1 MMAGRTK
8 NRPQKRRWEAS
19 PTAPLRALVGSLPF
33 DEAEQ
38 TKLQLPGHMVYEA
51 LRTGKAS
58 DEAGDF
64 DTLAIIANVCL
75 VRAEHIDKVA
85 KRDGNSQSEADFLV
99 PVVQESQE
107 ALMRIKARSVCT
119 GRMVATGP
127 ELQTLATMLDIH
139 DQLVANS
146 TPRQMELA
154 LREVARR
161 MQRQHVYRVEVGK

>member
-8 NRPQKRRWEAS
+8 KRQQKRRWAAS
-19 PTAPLRALVGSLPF
+19 PTAPLRALVGSIPF

-38 TKLQLPGHMVYEA
+38 TKLQLPGHMAYEA

-58 DEAGDF
+58 EEAGDF

-75 VRAEHIDKVA
+75 VRAEQIDKVA
-85 KRDGNSQSEADFLV
+85 KRDGRSTSEADFLV
-99 PVVQESQE
+99 PVVQDAQE
-107 ALMRIKARSVCT
+107 ALMHIQARGIRA

-127 ELQTLATMLDIH
+127 ELQALATMLDIH

-154 LREVARR
+154 LREVAVRMRR
-161 MQRQHVYRVEVGK
+161 QQVYRLEVEP

>member
-8 NRPQKRRWEAS
+8 KRPQRRRWEAS

-38 TKLQLPGHMVYEA
+38 TKLQLPGHVAYEA

-75 VRAEHIDKVA
+75 VRAEQIDRDA
-85 KRDGNSQSEADFLV
+85 QRDGQAVSDADFLV
-99 PVVQESQE
+99 PVVQEAQE
-107 ALMRIKARSVCT
+107 ALMSIKARGMRT

-127 ELQTLATMLDIH
+127 ELQVLATMLGIH
-139 DQLVANS
+139 DQLIAHS

-161 MQRQHVYRVEVGK
+161 IQGRNVYRLEDVQ

>member
-8 NRPQKRRWEAS
+8 KRKQRRRLEAS
-19 PTAPLRALVGSLPF
+19 PTAPLRALVGSMPF

-38 TKLQLPGHMVYEA
+38 TKLQLPGHVAYEA

-75 VRAEHIDKVA
+75 IRAEQIDRDA
-85 KRDGNSQSEADFLV
+85 RRDGQAVSDADFLV
-99 PVVQESQE
+99 PVVQEAQE
-107 ALMRIKARSVCT
+107 ALMRIKARSMRT

-127 ELQTLATMLDIH
+127 ELQALATMLDIH

-161 MQRQHVYRVEVGK
+161 MQGRNVYRLEDVQ

>member
-8 NRPQKRRWEAS
+8 KRQPRRRWEAS
-19 PTAPLRALVGSLPF
+19 PTAPLRALVGSMPF

-38 TKLQLPGHMVYEA
+38 TKLQLPGHMAYEA

-75 VRAEHIDKVA
+75 IRAEQIDRDA
-85 KRDGNSQSEADFLV
+85 RRDGRAVSDADFLV
-99 PVVQESQE
+99 PVVREAQE
-107 ALMRIKARSVCT
+107 ALMRIKARSIRT

-127 ELQTLATMLDIH
+127 ELQALATMLDIH

-161 MQRQHVYRVEVGK
+161 MQGRNVYRLEDVQ

>member
-8 NRPQKRRWEAS
+8 KRAQRRRWEAS

-38 TKLQLPGHMVYEA
+38 TKLQLPGHVAFEA

-58 DEAGDF
+58 EEAGDF

-75 VRAEHIDKVA
+75 VRSEQIDKVA
-85 KRDGNSQSEADFLV
+85 KRDGRSTSEADFLV
-99 PVVQESQE
+99 PVVQDAQE
-107 ALMRIKARSVCT
+107 ALMHIQARGIRA

-127 ELQTLATMLDIH
+127 ELQALATMLDIH

-161 MQRQHVYRVEVGK
+161 MQGRHIYQLEAEQ

>member
-1 MMAGRTK
+1 MA
-8 NRPQKRRWEAS
+8 
-19 PTAPLRALVGSLPF
+19 F
-33 DEAEQ
+33 
-38 TKLQLPGHMVYEA
+38 EA

-75 VRAEHIDKVA
+75 VRVEQIDKVA
-85 KRDGNSQSEADFLV
+85 KRDGRATSDADFLV
-99 PVVQESQE
+99 PVVRESQE

-146 TPRQMELA
+146 TPRQTELA

-161 MQRQHVYRVEVGK
+161 MQGRNVYQLEAEQ